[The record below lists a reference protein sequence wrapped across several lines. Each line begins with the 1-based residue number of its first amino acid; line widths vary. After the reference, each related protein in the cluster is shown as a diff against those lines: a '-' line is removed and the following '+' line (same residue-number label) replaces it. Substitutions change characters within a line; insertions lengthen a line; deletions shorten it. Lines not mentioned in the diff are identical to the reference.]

1 MKVAAGSPVT
11 SMTRQLLASSILAL
25 AALAFLAAAVVH
37 ERRMHAH
44 RKPGVSYAQAT
55 FRRDGG
61 WRRSDLFTEAG
72 LHHQQR
78 ASLYGITGAAL
89 LMASILAWVILGAR

>member
-1 MKVAAGSPVT
+1 MVVLGLA
-11 SMTRQLLASSILAL
+11 LLAV
-25 AALAFLAAAVVH
+25 AFLVAAVVH

-44 RKPGVSYAQAT
+44 RQPGVTYRQAT

-72 LHHQQR
+72 LRHQRR
-78 ASLYGITGAAL
+78 ASLYGITGVAL
-89 LMASILAWVILGAR
+89 LVASLVAWIVLGAR